1 MKTNT
6 TFQKKLATIMACA
19 TLATLGLAT
28 TSMAQNTELAITVKG
43 IKGNK
48 GNLMIGVGDLQNP
61 QSMKGNMVKITSETV
76 TTHIKEVPEGEC
88 TIYVYHD
95 ENENYMLDKDEQG
108 MPKEGCAILKT
119 IINEHH
125 RSTEVTLYYGKG
137 E

>member
-6 TFQKKLATIMACA
+6 TFFARLAIIIACV
-19 TLATLGLAT
+19 TLAT
-28 TSMAQNTELAITVKG
+28 TSLAQTIELNITVKG

-61 QSMKGNMVKITSETV
+61 QSMRGDIIKITSETV
-76 TTHIKEVPEGEC
+76 NTQIKGVPQGQC

-95 ENENYMLDKDEQG
+95 ENENYTLDKDQKG
-108 MPKEGCAILKT
+108 VPKEGCAIEKT
-119 IINEHH
+119 VVNKQNNAV
-125 RSTEVTLYYGKG
+125 EVVLYYGKG

>member
-6 TFQKKLATIMACA
+6 LFRKRLATIMACA

-28 TSMAQNTELAITVKG
+28 SNMAQTTDLTITVKG

-61 QSMKGNMVKITSETV
+61 SSMKGDMVKITGETA
-76 TTHIKEVPEGEC
+76 TTQIKDVPQGEG

-95 ENENYMLDKDEQG
+95 ENGNYKLDKDEQG
-108 MPKEGCAILKT
+108 VPKEGCAIKKT
-119 IINEHH
+119 IVNEQNN
-125 RSTEVTLYYGKG
+125 SAEVVLYYGKG

>member
-6 TFQKKLATIMACA
+6 TSKKRLATIMACV

-28 TSMAQNTELAITVKG
+28 TSKAQTTDLTITVKG

-61 QSMKGNMVKITSETV
+61 QSMKGNMAKITSETA
-76 TTHIKEVPEGEC
+76 TTQIKEVPQGKG

-95 ENENYMLDKDEQG
+95 ENGNYILDKDEQG
-108 MPKEGCAILKT
+108 VPKEGCAIKKAV
-119 IINEHH
+119 INEQNN
-125 RSTEVTLYYGKG
+125 SIEVVLYYKKG

>member
-6 TFQKKLATIMACA
+6 LFRKRLTTIMVCA
-19 TLATLGLAT
+19 TLATLGLST
-28 TSMAQNTELAITVKG
+28 TCVAQTTDLTITVKG

-61 QSMKGNMVKITSETV
+61 SSMKGDMIKITSKTA
-76 TTHIKEVPEGEC
+76 TTQIKGVPQGEG

-95 ENENYMLDKDEQG
+95 ENGNYRLDKNEQG
-108 MPKEGCAILKT
+108 VPKEGCAVKKT
-119 IINEHH
+119 VVNEQNNFA
-125 RSTEVTLYYGKG
+125 EVVLYYGKG